1 MLIPDLNRIKEEHE
15 QLGCQ
20 ILRNCAPLHPN
31 PLLWKHY
38 WRLFTRH
45 SSCDGMAFLCAAEEL
60 LSTSEAFAKLE
71 QYKELGETVWVY
83 GYKLPRKC
91 EESLFDITH
100 KRWAN
105 KKWALAYEEDKDPIW
120 TSKNNVN
127 YK

>member
-45 SSCDGMAFLCAAEEL
+45 LKYSP
-60 LSTSEAFAKLE
+60 LS
-71 QYKELGETVWVY
+71 
-83 GYKLPRKC
+83 R
-91 EESLFDITH
+91 
-100 KRWAN
+100 
-105 KKWALAYEEDKDPIW
+105 PIFH
-120 TSKNNVN
+120 
-127 YK
+127 